1 MVRKS
6 YNSGS
11 YVAYTY
17 NAEGSL
23 ARLSYGDS
31 TGELASYRFEYD
43 SLGRLIRSAELDADG
58 GTVQRTEHIYD
69 GYNRLSRQSWTLGGK
84 TYSESYVYDD
94 PSDTNKNG
102 DGALTQMTTATGAVI
117 DYQYD
122 TLRRLTRSKVALN
135 GSTVYTTA
143 YAFRDL
149 DASRTTTQVQY
160 RNVRS
165 ANGTLLEGK
174 KYTYDALGNITRISQ
189 STKPFYTL
197 VAYEYDAQNQLTK
210 ETYYDGNGTETK
222 NIKLAYYYDYDT
234 AGNILRVEKGT
245 VNSSGVLTKTV
256 EQTYSYN
263 DSDWNDLLTSVNVN
277 GTTYNFTYDQSGN
290 PERYFTKNGL
300 EYVLDWKNGSQ
311 LAYSS
316 CFDEQWQAAYY
327 YDANGIRRQKRL
339 EGDVTNYT
347 TQNGK
352 VIREETSSRYSAT
365 CILDFVY
372 DESGRPFALYYSS
385 NGGNSFA
392 TYYYILNLQ
401 GDVVKLVTESG
412 AVAASYEYDAW
423 GNILSSAGSMART
436 NPLRYR
442 GYYYDVETGFYYLQ
456 SRYYDPANRRFINA
470 DVYAS
475 TGQGFVGTNMFAYCN
490 NNPVSF
496 IDYSGNEAVAISTI
510 WTLTSYVLVA
520 FASAYV
526 ACVVCL
532 VILPHIAQ
540 KWEELARTAGNRLSE
555 TVPAAINTTQN
566 AELVQEL
573 TDIVTAAIWRSYA
586 AQRTKQRYSHSW
598 EIHHIVAQGSSNPHA
613 VHARSILAATHI
625 RVNSKD
631 NLIPL
636 KTGLHRRLHT
646 NVYYTL
652 VDTVITNAYEA
663 AHGNPAQQ
671 RQNVLSALG
680 RVRQYLQGINELA
693 PY

>member
-1 MVRKS
+1 MEYS
-6 YNSGS
+6 
-11 YVAYTY
+11 Y
-17 NAEGSL
+17 NAEG
-23 ARLSYGDS
+23 AI
-31 TGELASYRFEYD
+31 GELRHCSIQNGQSTLTTYRFEYD
-43 SLGRLIRSAELDADG
+43 SLGRLVRSSESVG

-94 PSDTNKNG
+94 PSDTNQNGDGASDTNKNG

-117 DYQYD
+117 VYQYD

-165 ANGTLLEGK
+165 ANGGVLECK

-189 STKPFYTL
+189 STGHFYPL

-210 ETYYDGNGTETK
+210 ETYYDGKGTATK

-423 GNILSSAGSMART
+423 GNILSSTGSMART

-470 DVYAS
+470 DAYAS

-490 NNPVSF
+490 NSPIVLADHTGHLPNVNLMITDSGWQKSKPDPKTEALYNEMQSYGFVPPGENVRIIQITKGKHNRTINELRKESF
-496 IDYSGNEAVAISTI
+496 QKTAAVAMITLGTGYVSTAVGIFLDVMKIASPDNSISVPTGEYI
-510 WTLTSYVLVA
+510 SYDIYFEYDVGSGPCLSHCWEIRRYVLVA
-520 FASAYV
+520 YPDGSGFFLY
-526 ACVVCL
+526 L
-532 VILPHIAQ
+532 YDT
-540 KWEELARTAGNRLSE
+540 EGG
-555 TVPAAINTTQN
+555 
-566 AELVQEL
+566 
-573 TDIVTAAIWRSYA
+573 SY
-586 AQRTKQRYSHSW
+586 S
-598 EIHHIVAQGSSNPHA
+598 
-613 VHARSILAATHI
+613 
-625 RVNSKD
+625 
-631 NLIPL
+631 
-636 KTGLHRRLHT
+636 
-646 NVYYTL
+646 
-652 VDTVITNAYEA
+652 
-663 AHGNPAQQ
+663 
-671 RQNVLSALG
+671 
-680 RVRQYLQGINELA
+680 
-693 PY
+693 

>member
-1 MVRKS
+1 MIQKS

-165 ANGTLLEGK
+165 ANGTMLEGK

-210 ETYYDGNGTETK
+210 ETYYNGNGTAAG
-222 NIKLAYYYDYDT
+222 NITRTISYTYDT
-234 AGNILRVEKGT
+234 AGNILSETRTEDGETTTKTYGYGD
-245 VNSSGVLTKTV
+245 SGWVDLLTEVDGQAITYDASGNPTSYFGRTMTWTNGRQLKTSTTHALGSVLKSTYTYDADGIRKTKTV
-256 EQTYSYN
+256 PINRRGLTCTY
-263 DSDWNDLLTSVNVN
+263 TFV
-277 GTTYNFTYDQSGN
+277 
-290 PERYFTKNGL
+290 
-300 EYVLDWKNGSQ
+300 
-311 LAYSS
+311 
-316 CFDEQWQAAYY
+316 
-327 YDANGIRRQKRL
+327 
-339 EGDVTNYT
+339 

-352 VIREETSSRYSAT
+352 VVRQSWRTESI
-365 CILDFVY
+365 DFFY
-372 DESGRPFALYYSS
+372 DESGRPFAMTYQR
-385 NGGNSFA
+385 A
-392 TYYYILNLQ
+392 DDAPQTYYYVLNLQ
-401 GDVVKLVTESG
+401 GDVVKLIDENG
-412 AVAASYEYDAW
+412 AEAASYEYDAW
-423 GNILSSAGSMART
+423 GNVLSQSGSMAST

-442 GYYYDVETGFYYLQ
+442 GYYYDSETGFYYLQ
-456 SRYYDPANRRFINA
+456 SRYYDPTNHRFINA

-475 TGQGFVGTNMFAYCN
+475 TGQGFVGTNMFAYCC
-490 NNPVSF
+490 NNPVNREDLTGQFWSEVWEF
-496 IDYSGNEAVAISTI
+496 LKTAFTETGNAIETMAPAYAGCEAAAAADGPLPFGDIVALIGGAALTIGAAGYGIYQAATSDTKTEARDVAIAVPTDQRRQAYFPYNPYAFLPRGLEMIEYSGTKNGRIIE
-510 WTLTSYVLVA
+510 
-520 FASAYV
+520 
-526 ACVVCL
+526 
-532 VILPHIAQ
+532 
-540 KWEELARTAGNRLSE
+540 
-555 TVPAAINTTQN
+555 
-566 AELVQEL
+566 
-573 TDIVTAAIWRSYA
+573 WRDPI
-586 AQRTKQRYSHSW
+586 TK
-598 EIHHIVAQGSSNPHA
+598 
-613 VHARSILAATHI
+613 I
-625 RVNSKD
+625 RVFEWDEDFSNGS
-631 NLIPL
+631 
-636 KTGLHRRLHT
+636 HYH
-646 NVYYTL
+646 
-652 VDTVITNAYEA
+652 
-663 AHGNPAQQ
+663 
-671 RQNVLSALG
+671 ALLPEWG
-680 RVRQYLQGINELA
+680 GVHDGTHYLPGSPVPEPWNTI
-693 PY
+693 YFGD

>member
-1 MVRKS
+1 M
-6 YNSGS
+6 
-11 YVAYTY
+11 
-17 NAEGSL
+17 
-23 ARLSYGDS
+23 SYGDS

-58 GTVQRTEHIYD
+58 STVQRTEHIYD

-160 RNVRS
+160 RNVRN
-165 ANGTLLEGK
+165 ANGEVLEGK

-210 ETYYDGNGTETK
+210 ETYYNGKGTATK

-423 GNILSSAGSMART
+423 GNILSSTGSMART

-475 TGQGFVGTNMFAYCN
+475 TGQGFVGTNMFAYCG
-490 NNPVSF
+490 NNPVKRSDPTGEVYVEDHF
-496 IDYSGNEAVAISTI
+496 ATPLGDGTGFNVDYSDDF
-510 WTLTSYVLVA
+510 LDPYYCLYY
-520 FASAYV
+520 AY
-526 ACVVCL
+526 
-532 VILPHIAQ
+532 
-540 KWEELARTAGNRLSE
+540 
-555 TVPAAINTTQN
+555 
-566 AELVQEL
+566 EL
-573 TDIVTAAIWRSYA
+573 TRGNTYYDMDAERIAMEIYAHAYLFKVGGELQQIDISKAEPSSIKNVKNFIKRVGNYFQKHAEVISVNNNEKEYRVAYYRYLWMNHTSAAGRM
-586 AQRTKQRYSHSW
+586 
-598 EIHHIVAQGSSNPHA
+598 IVRAYYLEAH
-613 VHARSILAATHI
+613 
-625 RVNSKD
+625 
-631 NLIPL
+631 
-636 KTGLHRRLHT
+636 KTRGANRI
-646 NVYYTL
+646 V
-652 VDTVITNAYEA
+652 EK
-663 AHGNPAQQ
+663 
-671 RQNVLSALG
+671 
-680 RVRQYLQGINELA
+680 
-693 PY
+693 

>member
-6 YNSGS
+6 YNNGS

-69 GYNRLSRQSWTLGGK
+69 GYNRLSRQSWTLGSK

-117 DYQYD
+117 GYQYD
-122 TLRRLTRSKVALN
+122 TLRRLTRSEVALN
-135 GSTVYTTA
+135 GSTIYTTA

-160 RNVRS
+160 RNVRN
-165 ANGTLLEGK
+165 ANGEVLEGK

-210 ETYYDGNGTETK
+210 ETYYDGKGTATK

-423 GNILSSAGSMART
+423 GNILSSTGSMART

-490 NNPVSF
+490 SNPVSNY
-496 IDYSGNEAVAISTI
+496 DAQGR
-510 WTLTSYVLVA
+510 
-520 FASAYV
+520 
-526 ACVVCL
+526 
-532 VILPHIAQ
+532 LPHTNLIASDSGKTPIKTKIICISSKQ
-540 KWEELARTAGNRLSE
+540 KYSRKNWDSLSVEDRKQLLNEYAKEVAQAMNICINGELRFYMSE
-555 TVPAAINTTQN
+555 DNTTGEYSPTGNYISLNEKWLDFGYFKTVRHEMRHAYQHAAVVGLDVFGYKN
-566 AELVQEL
+566 PYPENYATRRSWSHNMENYYSPKYGDLYRYQPIEADAYDWAAE
-573 TDIVTAAIWRSYA
+573 TGAWR
-586 AQRTKQRYSHSW
+586 
-598 EIHHIVAQGSSNPHA
+598 
-613 VHARSILAATHI
+613 
-625 RVNSKD
+625 
-631 NLIPL
+631 
-636 KTGLHRRLHT
+636 
-646 NVYYTL
+646 
-652 VDTVITNAYEA
+652 
-663 AHGNPAQQ
+663 
-671 RQNVLSALG
+671 
-680 RVRQYLQGINELA
+680 NE
-693 PY
+693 